1 IKTMQLYDQEGW
13 IIIGIT
19 NQGGVA
25 AGHKSLKSA
34 IEEQRKTLEI
44 FPLLSYIY
52 FCPDFE
58 PTFRTLN
65 CHRSKK
71 PLK

>member
-1 IKTMQLYDQEGW
+1 MAILVPD
-13 IIIGIT
+13 
-19 NQGGVA
+19 
-25 AGHKSLKSA
+25 
-34 IEEQRKTLEI
+34 IEEINSLPQKPTEGEIFLMEALCKTL
-44 FPLLSYIY
+44 
-52 FCPDFE
+52 D